1 MHRITIIII
10 SISISISI
18 KRNSANIPVQAG
30 SWNHCAHHVP
40 ATNCMRVNNRD
51 ESNRNISDGC
61 KTAKKRACDILH
73 LMGKVCWAEG
83 RQGLSPHNIEQQLRV
98 RDAGITAAAAAAF
111 TVPAKSIDYTLT
123 SVIR

>member
-1 MHRITIIII
+1 MQTYLFRQGAGITAHIM
-10 SISISISI
+10 SQRRTACGSTTET
-18 KRNSANIPVQAG
+18 NPTETSATA
-30 SWNHCAHHVP
+30 A
-40 ATNCMRVNNRD
+40 
-51 ESNRNISDGC
+51 

>member
-1 MHRITIIII
+1 
-10 SISISISI
+10 
-18 KRNSANIPVQAG
+18 
-30 SWNHCAHHVP
+30 
-40 ATNCMRVNNRD
+40 
-51 ESNRNISDGC
+51 
-61 KTAKKRACDILH
+61 
-73 LMGKVCWAEG
+73 MGKVCWAEG